1 MKGIVNQIIEKDVT
15 ELKAP
20 FILIHLA
27 NNKQKMGAGV
37 ALSLAQT
44 WPQVLV
50 DLQNAPTDLGSIV
63 VTEVVPNGF
72 VISLIAQK
80 GYGTNRVRINYDYFE
95 ECLQKLTPFV
105 NTLKDTP
112 IFAPFHIGC
121 GLAGGNWDTMLGVF
135 AQFPFNITFCKLPSN
150 TDN

>member
-1 MKGIVNQIIEKDVT
+1 MKGTVNQIIEKDVT

-95 ECLQKLTPFV
+95 ECLQKLTPLV

-135 AQFPFNITFCKLPSN
+135 AHFPFNVTFCKLPFN